1 MKVFWMNLDV
11 QLEEPLQVVET
22 SDEDDLATRITGQLV
37 HGALIEV
44 GVTAETSEQAEAQLL
59 ALVEADPDLQDL
71 SFELVLEGGELDED
85 ELREDVLGD
94 PELAPHLA
102 FDPRQPGIWYR
113 SGKIW
118 YQND

>member
-1 MKVFWMNLDV
+1 MKIFWMNLDV
-11 QLEEPLQVVET
+11 QLEEPLTVLENVE
-22 SDEDDLATRITGQLV
+22 EDVIATGITGQLV

-94 PELAPHLA
+94 PELAPHL
-102 FDPRQPGIWYR
+102 
-113 SGKIW
+113 
-118 YQND
+118 